1 MKLIIVES
9 PTKARTIQK
18 YLGKDYKVIASQG
31 HIRDLSFN
39 GEDSL
44 GVDIKN
50 NFTPD
55 YVISDRS
62 KGIIGALKNAVSK
75 ADEVYLATDPDR
87 EGEAIA
93 WHLADV
99 LNLDISTT
107 KRLEFHEI
115 TKKSV
120 KEALENAR
128 TIDMNL
134 VSSQETRR
142 ILDRIIGFEL
152 SGLLQKKIY
161 TRSAGRVQSVAL
173 KLIIERQKEIDNFV
187 EEISYGISGKV
198 VNKNS
203 YDFELVD
210 DKLNSIRVKDPKE
223 VESIVDVI
231 GNKLKVKEVSNELT
245 IRNSRAPFTTSSLQQ
260 EAFAKFNFSASKTN
274 KIAQKLYEGINI
286 GEETTGLITYMRT
299 DSIRVSSSF
308 VFATKDYIK
317 NAYGEEYVG
326 YAKVQKEDDKVQ
338 DAHEAIRPTRVDI
351 VPDTIKDY
359 LDKDEYKLYKLIW
372 CRAVASIMKSAEIDT
387 TKVVFEKDKYLF
399 LTTGSVIHFDGY
411 KKVYGEFESDKY
423 IELPIFEAKKEY
435 DVNKV
440 EVKEHK
446 TKPPFKYSEG
456 SLIKAMEELGIGRP
470 STYASTIES
479 LKKSSYI
486 SEQKGYISP
495 TLNGYNADAKLDE
508 FFDDIINVEY
518 TANMEKDLDSIAEG
532 EKTKL
537 DALETFYEPFK
548 EKIDYAYKHMS
559 GPEIVKTGETCPKCG
574 GALVKRQGKYGEYI
588 CCENRPE
595 CDYIKPKEVIISEHA
610 KTCPKCKEGKLIVR
624 KGKYGN
630 FLGCSRFPECDY
642 MESFKKKTYYKKKEQ
657 N

>member
-1 MKLIIVES
+1 MKLVIVES

-18 YLGKDYKVIASQG
+18 YLGSDFKVIASQG

-39 GEDSL
+39 GEGSL
-44 GVDIKN
+44 GVNIQN
-50 NFTPD
+50 NFEPD
-55 YVISDRS
+55 YVISD
-62 KGIIGALKNAVSK
+62 KKKTIIGALKNAVSK

-93 WHLADV
+93 WHLTDV
-99 LNLDISTT
+99 LGLDVTTT

-115 TKKSV
+115 TRKSV
-120 KEALENAR
+120 NEALNNAR

-173 KLIIERQKEIDNFV
+173 KLIVERQKEIDDFI
-187 EEISYGISGKV
+187 EEVSYGIGGKV
-198 VNKNS
+198 VNEKD
-203 YDFELVD
+203 YEFELIDSNLEPIRVD
-210 DKLNSIRVKDPKE
+210 DSKQVENIVK
-223 VESIVDVI
+223 VI
-231 GNKLKVKEVSNELT
+231 GKDLKVKEVLEETT
-245 IRNSRAPFTTSSLQQ
+245 IKNARAPFTTSSLQQ
-260 EAFAKFNFSASKTN
+260 EAFAQFKFSASKTN

-299 DSIRVSSSF
+299 DSIRVSSNF

-326 YAKVQKEDDKVQ
+326 YAKVQKEDSKVQ

-351 VPDTIKDY
+351 VPETIKDY
-359 LDKDEYKLYKLIW
+359 LDKDEYRLYKLIW
-372 CRAVASIMKSAEIDT
+372 SRAVSSIMKSAQVDV
-387 TKVVFEKDKYLF
+387 TKVVMEKDKYLF
-399 LTTGSVIHFDGY
+399 LTKGSVIKFEGY
-411 KKVYGEFESDKY
+411 KKVYGEYESDKH
-423 IELPIFEAKKEY
+423 IKLPEFE
-435 DVNKV
+435 VNKSYNVKKV

-446 TKPPFKYSEG
+446 TKPPFRYSEG
-456 SLIKAMEELGIGRP
+456 TLIKAMEELGIGRP
-470 STYASTIES
+470 STYASTIDS

-486 SEQKGYISP
+486 YEEKNYIIP
-495 TLNGYNADAKLDE
+495 TLNGYNADSKLDE
-508 FFDDIINVEY
+508 YFSDIINVEY

-548 EKIDYAYKHMS
+548 TKIDYAYENMG
-559 GPEIVKTGETCPKCG
+559 GPEIIKTGEKCPKCG
-574 GALVKRQGKYGEYI
+574 KDLVKRQGKYGEFI
-588 CCENRPE
+588 CCEDRPD
-595 CDYIKPKEVIISEHA
+595 CDYIKPKEVTISEHA
-610 KTCPKCKEGKLIVR
+610 KDCPKCKEGKLVVR

-630 FLGCSRFPECDY
+630 FLGCSRFPDCDY
-642 MESFKKKTYYKKKEQ
+642 MESFKKKTYYKKKA

>member
-18 YLGKDYKVIASQG
+18 YLGKEYKVIASQG
-31 HIRDLSFN
+31 HIRDLSFE
-39 GEDSL
+39 GEGSL
-44 GVDIKN
+44 GVDVHN

-99 LNLDISTT
+99 LDLDINTT

-120 KEALENAR
+120 QESLNNAR
-128 TIDMNL
+128 VIDMNL

-173 KLIIERQKEIDNFV
+173 KLIIERQKEIDAFV
-187 EEISYGISGKV
+187 EEVSYGISGKV
-198 VNKNS
+198 VNGEN

-210 DKLNSIRVKDPKE
+210 EKLQPIRVRDSKE
-223 VESIVDVI
+223 VENIVNVA
-231 GNKLKVKEVSNELT
+231 NKTLKVKDVCNE
-245 IRNSRAPFTTSSLQQ
+245 ISVKNAKAPFTTSSLQQ
-260 EAFAKFNFSASKTN
+260 EAFSQFKFSASKTN
-274 KIAQKLYEGINI
+274 KIAQKLYEGVNI

-299 DSIRVSSSF
+299 DSIRVSSGF

-317 NAYGEEYVG
+317 NAFGEEYVG
-326 YAKVQKEDDKVQ
+326 LAKVQKEDAKVQ

-351 VPDTIKDY
+351 VPETIKDY
-359 LDKDEYKLYKLIW
+359 LDKDEYRLYKLIW
-372 CRAVASIMKSAEIDT
+372 SRAVASIMKSAEIDV

-399 LTTGSVIHFDGY
+399 LTKGNTINFDGY
-411 KKVYGEFESDKY
+411 KKVYGEYESDKQ
-423 IELPIFEAKKEY
+423 IKLNEFELNREY
-435 DVNKV
+435 TVKKV

-446 TKPPFKYSEG
+446 TKPPFRYSEG
-456 SLIKAMEELGIGRP
+456 TLIKAMEELGIGRP
-470 STYASTIES
+470 STYASTIDS

-486 SEQKGYISP
+486 YEEKNYIVP
-495 TLNGYNADAKLDE
+495 TLNGYNADSKLDE
-508 FFDDIINVEY
+508 FFNDIINVEY

-537 DALETFYEPFK
+537 DALDNFYDPFK
-548 EKIDYAYKHMS
+548 EKIDYAYEHMS
-559 GPEIVKTGETCPKCG
+559 GPEVIKTGEKCPKCG
-574 GALVKRQGKYGEYI
+574 KDLVKRQGKYGEFI
-588 CCENRPE
+588 CCEDRPN
-595 CDYIKPKEVIISEHA
+595 CDYIKPKEVVISDHA
-610 KTCPKCKEGKLIVR
+610 KTCPKCKEGKLVTR

-642 MESFKKKTYYKKKEQ
+642 MESFKKKSYYKKK
-657 N
+657 

>member
-18 YLGKDYKVIASQG
+18 YLGSDYKVIASQG

-39 GEDSL
+39 GEGSL
-44 GVDIKN
+44 GVNIKN
-50 NFTPD
+50 NFEPD
-55 YVISDRS
+55 YVIDPHKKS
-62 KGIIGALKNAVSK
+62 IIGALKNAVSK

-99 LNLDISTT
+99 LNLDINNT

-120 KEALENAR
+120 KEALNNAR

-173 KLIIERQKEIDNFV
+173 KLIIERQREIDSFV
-187 EEISYGISGKV
+187 EETSYGISGKI
-198 VNKNS
+198 VNVKDC
-203 YDFELVD
+203 DFELVD
-210 DKLNSIRVKDPKE
+210 DSLQPIRVENEND
-223 VESIVDVI
+223 
-231 GNKLKVKEVSNELT
+231 VKEIVSKIGKSLIVKDVTSEVVA
-245 IRNSRAPFTTSSLQQ
+245 RYAKSPFTTSSLQQ
-260 EAFAKFNFSASKTN
+260 EAFSQFKFSASKTN

-299 DSIRVSSSF
+299 DSIRVSDSF
-308 VFATKDYIK
+308 VFSTKDYIK

-326 YAKVQKEDDKVQ
+326 YARTQKEDAKVQ
-338 DAHEAIRPTRVDI
+338 DAHEAIRPTRVDL
-351 VPDTIKDY
+351 VPETIKDF

-372 CRAVASIMKSAEIDT
+372 CRAVSSIMKNAELDT
-387 TKVVFEKDKYLF
+387 TKVVLEKENNLF
-399 LTTGSVIHFDGY
+399 LTKGSVVKFEGY
-411 KKVYGEFESDKY
+411 KKVYSEYEKDSYIQLPQFIVNESY
-423 IELPIFEAKKEY
+423 NVKKI
-435 DVNKV
+435 

-456 SLIKAMEELGIGRP
+456 TLIKAMEELGIGRP

-486 SEQKGYISP
+486 SEEKNYISP
-495 TLNGYNADAKLDE
+495 TLNGYNADSKLDE
-508 FFDDIINVEY
+508 YFNDIINVEY

-532 EKTKL
+532 EKAKIE
-537 DALETFYEPFK
+537 ALENFYEPFK
-548 EKIDYAYKHMS
+548 SKVDYAYAHMG
-559 GPEIVKTGETCPKCG
+559 GPEIIKVGETCPKCG
-574 GALVKRQGKYGEYI
+574 KDLVKRQGKYGEFI
-588 CCENRPE
+588 CCEDRPN
-595 CDYIKPKEVIISEHA
+595 CDYIKPKEVTISEKA
-610 KTCPKCKEGKLIVR
+610 KDCPKCKEGKLVVR
-624 KGKYGN
+624 KSKYGS

-642 MESFKKKTYYKKKEQ
+642 MENFKNKTYYKKKA